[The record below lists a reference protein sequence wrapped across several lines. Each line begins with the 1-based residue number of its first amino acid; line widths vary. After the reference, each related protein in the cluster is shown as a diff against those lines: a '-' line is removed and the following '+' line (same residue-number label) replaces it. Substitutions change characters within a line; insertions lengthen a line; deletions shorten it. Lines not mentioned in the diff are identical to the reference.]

1 MLLGFQVTNH
11 RSFLGQ
17 TDFSM
22 MAVDKDRSAT
32 RCFERLSEP
41 VLTVSG
47 IYGPNASGKSN
58 FLHAITWLSNAVR
71 RSLRGW
77 DEFIPR
83 DPHLIGEGPA
93 RPSVFDMAIVVDG
106 VEYEYRLVVDD
117 SAVLYESL
125 HGYPERRRRRL
136 FERDKDEIEFRR
148 GLGGARGVD
157 SVLTST
163 TLALS
168 ATMRFRMPDVGSV
181 GRAIAGIRAV
191 GIRWPVAGFNP
202 YLDSTQRLFA
212 GESEGRQ
219 LTLVDMPT
227 DRDVALDLLRWA
239 DPAISDVEFIE
250 RGENEDQPARGSA
263 RPSRRQLQFVRRVA
277 DAEYSLG
284 FREESAGTKTWFRLL
299 GPALGALGR
308 GQVLLFDEIDAS
320 LHPRLSS
327 QLIQLFQDPAS
338 NPRNAQLV
346 FTTHDTSLL
355 NVLNRDEVWL
365 TEKRSD
371 GSSELV
377 ALAEYGSEKIRKSLN
392 LERAYLQGR
401 FGAIP
406 EPDQIVIRHALGLAL
421 GER

>member
-1 MLLGFQVTNH
+1 MLLWFQVTNH

-17 TDFSM
+17 TDLSM
-22 MAVDKDRSAT
+22 MAVDKDRAAT
-32 RCFERLSEP
+32 RSFERLSEP

-117 SAVLYESL
+117 SSVLHESL

-136 FERDKDEIEFRR
+136 FEREKDEVEFRR
-148 GLGGARGVD
+148 GLSGARGVG

-168 ATMRFRMPDVGSV
+168 AAMRFRMPDVGSV

-191 GIRWPVAGFNP
+191 GVGWPAAGFNP
-202 YLDSTQRLFA
+202 YFDSTQRLFA
-212 GESEGRQ
+212 GKSEGRQ
-219 LTLVDMPT
+219 LTLIDMPT
-227 DRDVALDLLRWA
+227 DRGLALDLLRWA
-239 DPAISDVEFIE
+239 DPGISDVESIE
-250 RGENEDQPARGSA
+250 LGENEDQPARGSA
-263 RPSRRQLQFVRRVA
+263 RPLRRQLQFVRRA
-277 DAEYSLG
+277 ANAEYSLS

-299 GPALGALGR
+299 GPALGALGSGR
-308 GQVLLFDEIDAS
+308 VLVFDEIDAS

-327 QLIQLFQDPAS
+327 HLIQLFQDPAT
-338 NPRNAQLV
+338 NPRNAQLI

-355 NVLNRDEVWL
+355 NILNRDEVWL
-365 TEKRSD
+365 TEKGSD
-371 GSSELV
+371 GSSSLV
-377 ALAEYGSEKIRKSLN
+377 ALAEYGSERVRKSVN

-406 EPDQIVIRHALGLAL
+406 EPDQIVIHHALGLAL
-421 GER
+421 GGG